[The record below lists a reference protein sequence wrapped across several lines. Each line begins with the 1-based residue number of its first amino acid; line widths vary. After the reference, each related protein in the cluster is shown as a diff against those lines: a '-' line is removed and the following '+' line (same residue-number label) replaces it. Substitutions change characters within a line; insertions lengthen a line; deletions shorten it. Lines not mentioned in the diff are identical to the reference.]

1 MIGYHDIRFS
11 GSPSCTVY
19 KTLVR
24 KIRTLVAQ
32 ALARSRRKELTG
44 HIAPPDT
51 KRIQI
56 TINRLARKR
65 IRDGKRSEHVS
76 RNGSLRSTLMLIQA
90 KRQLFLHCP
99 VHPVKTRIVFVALK
113 TTKRY
118 ASGNHPI
125 KDRQLMRNKLIG
137 EGICLGSN
145 TNGNVVCF
153 CKQNLRQQIRNRL
166 AHTGARLNCSM

>member
-11 GSPSCTVY
+11 GPPARAVY
-19 KTLVR
+19 KTFMR

-56 TINRLARKR
+56 TVNRLARKR

-76 RNGSLRSTLMLIQA
+76 RNGSLRSALMLIQA

-113 TTKRY
+113 TTKCY
-118 ASGNHPI
+118 AAGNHPI
-125 KDRQLMRNKLIG
+125 KGRKLMRHKLIG
-137 EGICLGSN
+137 KGICLGSN

-153 CKQNLRQQIRNRL
+153 CEQNLRQQIRNRFTD
-166 AHTGARLNCSM
+166 TGACLNCSM